1 MSFYTI
7 TENMLPVIFVISAM
21 IAIIFITIARVRG
34 HKISNIPYK
43 ITALTFVSFLLLT
56 LTYLLVMGFLYTV
69 SYLFLF

>member
-7 TENMLPVIFVISAM
+7 TENILPVIFMISAM
-21 IAIIFITIARVRG
+21 IAIILITIARVRG

-56 LTYLLVMGFLYTV
+56 LMYLLVMGFLYTV